1 MSAWITML
9 ALAALTSGLMGG
21 VHCSAMCG
29 AMTGLVRGTA
39 TPWRNVLAAH
49 GGRLASYACAGALAG
64 SLGQAGLTLH
74 STLRAQQAVLLASGV
89 TLLVTALAAMRAGV
103 AVRHLEAAGALVWR
117 GLSPAMRH
125 VVPADNVPKAALVG
139 VLWGWL
145 PCGMVYA
152 ALLLALTA
160 GSGASGAM
168 VMLAFGAGTLP
179 ALLLTH
185 AVAWRLRVAMGL
197 RGARVAAGLCM
208 AGAGLWLIIHAVH
221 PGWPQAFLLFCGI
234 SGG

>member
-1 MSAWITML
+1 MTAWLTML

-49 GGRLASYACAGALAG
+49 GGRLASYASAGALAG

-74 STLRAQQAVLLASGV
+74 GTVPARQAVLLASGV
-89 TLLVTALAAMRAGV
+89 MLLVTALTVMRAGV
-103 AVRHLEAAGALVWR
+103 VARHLEAAGALVWR

-125 VVPADNVPKAALVG
+125 VVPADNAPKAALLG

-160 GSGASGAM
+160 GSGASGAV

-185 AVAWRLRVAMGL
+185 AVARRLRAAMTL

-208 AGAGLWLIIHAVH
+208 AGAGLWSIMHAVH
-221 PGWPQAFLLFCGI
+221 PAWPQAFLLFCGI